1 MRAAELLVNP
11 MRPLVVG
18 EEAENKLDEA
28 RRLGVTL
35 LDERA
40 FRAMV
45 KPRARLA
52 HPWGD
57 VFRLDS
63 RLHQERSP
71 FSTSSFWQCQGGG
84 GRNRQ

>member
-45 KPRARLA
+45 KPA
-52 HPWGD
+52 
-57 VFRLDS
+57 LD
-63 RLHQERSP
+63 
-71 FSTSSFWQCQGGG
+71 
-84 GRNRQ
+84 